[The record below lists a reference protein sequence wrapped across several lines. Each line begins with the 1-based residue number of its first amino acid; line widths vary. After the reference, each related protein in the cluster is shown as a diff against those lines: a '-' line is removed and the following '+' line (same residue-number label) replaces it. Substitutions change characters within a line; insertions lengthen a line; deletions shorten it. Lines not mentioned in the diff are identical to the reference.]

1 MSKAKLIATIAMIVG
16 GIGALISD
24 KADGLARDEMKAEL
38 KEELLN
44 ELKEGDS

>member
-1 MSKAKLIATIAMIVG
+1 MSKAKLVAAIAMIIG

-24 KADGLARDEMKAEL
+24 KAEDLARDEMKAEL